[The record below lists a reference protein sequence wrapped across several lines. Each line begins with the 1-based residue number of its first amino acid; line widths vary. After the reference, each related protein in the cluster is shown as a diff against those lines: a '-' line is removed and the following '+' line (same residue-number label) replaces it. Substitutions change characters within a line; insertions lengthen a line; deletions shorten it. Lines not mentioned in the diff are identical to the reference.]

1 MIFNIPVEEYI
12 DRLIKQAEY
21 IYGRNVLVSKLLDKA
36 FEKLGSYA
44 DGFYAFQ
51 DQSLAMMRMLKSW
64 YAREYTGLSKNAV
77 VGLIASAIYIAN
89 PLDLIPDFIPLI
101 GKLDDRLVIGYFVK
115 QLNVEIQRF
124 MAWEV
129 EQGLV

>member
-1 MIFNIPVEEYI
+1 MIFNIPIEEYI
-12 DRLIKQAEY
+12 DRLIKQAEF
-21 IYGRNVLVSKLLDKA
+21 IYGRNALVSKLLDKA
-36 FEKLGSYA
+36 FEKVGQYA
-44 DGFYAFQ
+44 DGFYAMQ
-51 DQSLAMMRMLKSW
+51 DQSLAMLRMLKAW
-64 YAREYTGLSKNAV
+64 YAREYTGLSKSAV

-89 PLDLIPDFIPLI
+89 PLDFIPDFIPFI
-101 GKLDDRLVIGYFVK
+101 GKLDDRLVLGYFIK

>member
-1 MIFNIPVEEYI
+1 MIFNIPIEEYI
-12 DRLIKQAEY
+12 DRLIKQAEF
-21 IYGRNVLVSKLLDKA
+21 IYGRNAVVSKLLDKA
-36 FEKLGSYA
+36 FEKVGQYA

-51 DQSLAMMRMLKSW
+51 DQSLAMLRMLKAW
-64 YAREYTGLSKNAV
+64 YAREYTGLSKRAV

-89 PLDLIPDFIPLI
+89 PLDFIPDFIPFI
-101 GKLDDRLVIGYFVK
+101 GRLDDSLVLGYFTK

-129 EQGLV
+129 EQGFV